1 LTQDQVVREAKKRA
15 PIGTPKTTGI
25 PDYIVAHSYQK
36 SIRREPPT
44 KQGGKFTAP
53 VVAGRWI
60 INPNTGREV
69 DYALPLERG
78 KSGQAPEGVME
89 VSLMSQI
96 KYFRNQIRKGVR
108 RALK

>member
-44 KQGGKFTAP
+44 KQRAGARRRHGG
-53 VVAGRWI
+53 I
-60 INPNTGREV
+60 INVTDKIFQKPDKKR
-69 DYALPLERG
+69 
-78 KSGQAPEGVME
+78 
-89 VSLMSQI
+89 
-96 KYFRNQIRKGVR
+96 RKEST
-108 RALK
+108 